1 MASNCSLTYAQRP
14 GLLARALS
22 LLGRAHRA
30 RAAAVP
36 SSWARRR
43 RNKIAGP
50 PAEADGP
57 ASSEKGPRLSA
68 HWRLERCALRNA
80 GSTAA
85 VQSGREATAPRRELK
100 LSGLA
105 IPFRSGSAQT
115 EWRAAPMSGGN

>member
-1 MASNCSLTYAQRP
+1 MASNCSLIYAQRP

-22 LLGRAHRA
+22 LLRSAFS
-30 RAAAVP
+30 RAA
-36 SSWARRR
+36 R
-43 RNKIAGP
+43 KTIAGP

-80 GSTAA
+80 GSMAA